1 MPRIISRLS
10 LSQKPWELVS
20 KVDKFGINLKL
31 HSSALTFRKQNAFS
45 FIRLAARPAKRSA
58 LDLADFYPQG
68 QSRIV
73 VAETKTVGVVP
84 KSTKNPQCE
93 RDCSCT
99 FIFRHEQQKHGL
111 AIDNGGDE
119 NWDMYGYYKCRGP
132 CTLVFATDA
141 TRKRYFSCN
150 VWYMWPSTG
159 IWC

>member
-20 KVDKFGINLKL
+20 KVNKFGINLKL

-68 QSRIV
+68 QSRLV

-84 KSTKNPQCE
+84 KSTKNPQCVVFHNYKVKLSE
-93 RDCSCT
+93 TSYNVVTRFMEEMSYVFSFTFFHSFIEARVRLGFACSKFERKIRDCLQSKDH
-99 FIFRHEQQKHGL
+99 ILLH
-111 AIDNGGDE
+111 
-119 NWDMYGYYKCRGP
+119 M
-132 CTLVFATDA
+132 
-141 TRKRYFSCN
+141 
-150 VWYMWPSTG
+150 
-159 IWC
+159 